1 MCMRGPQEA
10 LWSRAGKVFSGKS
23 QTVKISYIVT
33 APGLSCYGT
42 DCQVTPVVSD
52 TVRPHGL

>member
-1 MCMRGPQEA
+1 MRGPQEA

-23 QTVKISYIVT
+23 QTAKISYIVT
-33 APGLSCYGT
+33 APGLCCYGT

-52 TVRPHGL
+52 TVIPHGQ